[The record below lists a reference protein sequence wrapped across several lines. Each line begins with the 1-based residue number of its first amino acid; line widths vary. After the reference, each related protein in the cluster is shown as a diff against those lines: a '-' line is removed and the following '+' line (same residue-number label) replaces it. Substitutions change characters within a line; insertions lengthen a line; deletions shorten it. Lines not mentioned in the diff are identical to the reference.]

1 LFVSRFRLVITT
13 TNGNRPRW
21 TPPLN
26 LTGISPEIDRYR
38 PNLTDTAAKPDRRPS
53 PARRRWTGTALA
65 ATGVLTVIGLVTA
78 FGVLGRV
85 IIF

>member
-1 LFVSRFRLVITT
+1 MD
-13 TNGNRPRW
+13 

-38 PNLTDTAAKPDRRPS
+38 PNLTDTARCRA
-53 PARRRWTGTALA
+53 
-65 ATGVLTVIGLVTA
+65 VLTA